1 MDKKYTKRQ
10 IEEAIGR
17 WSAYMLENDIAT
29 EEEVEELLGEGK
41 IRRGIGNIG
50 RFFKKAKQVAHNIN
64 QWPQKVIDKVFKAND
79 GVKKMLAAMNS
90 FGKSGAKGFDDIKI
104 YANITDAEG
113 KKTTYPII
121 ELALANKKRALV
133 LLIDKKNRMSKPK
146 TLQELRDFF
155 FANKVN
161 PKENIDA
168 ILCGEIPKSLSESIL
183 LESKLTDYIEKK
195 KWNKKDALKPN
206 AIADINAKVYGK
218 KKGKDYIKTQVEK
231 YFASKPKT
239 SKKNAKGK
247 PTSSKATKSSSS
259 KPSRK
264 EPTAKSSAKPS
275 SKPSTRL
282 APEPSTMASEPSS
295 EPSSK
300 PTSKLSAPLPSFDG
314 KDPSDVPPAANDMV
328 LYDNDILNVKIEGK
342 AIGFIFGKTQ
352 AEIALDKKYAEMFG
366 S

>member
-1 MDKKYTKRQ
+1 
-10 IEEAIGR
+10 
-17 WSAYMLENDIAT
+17 MLENDIAT

-50 RFFKKAKQVAHNIN
+50 RFFKKAKQVAHDIN
-64 QWPQKVIDKVFKAND
+64 WWPQKIIDKVFKAND

-113 KKTTYPII
+113 KQTTYPIV

-146 TLQELRDFF
+146 TLQDLRDFF

-183 LESKLTDYIEKK
+183 LESKLTDYIKRK

-218 KKGKDYIKTQVEK
+218 KKGKDYIKT
-231 YFASKPKT
+231 
-239 SKKNAKGK
+239 
-247 PTSSKATKSSSS
+247 
-259 KPSRK
+259 
-264 EPTAKSSAKPS
+264 
-275 SKPSTRL
+275 
-282 APEPSTMASEPSS
+282 
-295 EPSSK
+295 
-300 PTSKLSAPLPSFDG
+300 
-314 KDPSDVPPAANDMV
+314 
-328 LYDNDILNVKIEGK
+328 
-342 AIGFIFGKTQ
+342 
-352 AEIALDKKYAEMFG
+352 
-366 S
+366 